1 MSFVFDHLEFLLQ
14 RHDCVVLPSLGA
26 FMVRY
31 RAAHF
36 DPSDPCRLLP
46 PSRELAF
53 NGALTES
60 DGMLESSVA
69 RKCGVSFE
77 AARRMITE
85 EISALAA
92 QLYQFGELHL
102 GRLGVLQT
110 TDYGKLLFSPSA
122 SSNWDLR
129 SYGLMPLELTSVDA
143 PRILPAVSPYVPEY
157 EEETVAPQ
165 RNKVVRGIIGIAASL
180 AVLVTVALFLLYPIR
195 LSEAPMEASLAPTA
209 GIEQMIPAVRT
220 SGNVTAQPSGTAVV
234 ENSGKETPD
243 SAGAAVARNAD
254 VANPA
259 VVKAADANSG
269 AAKAAAANHAAA
281 KTAEGKTANGLR
293 FNPSDSFFLIV
304 ASFPNETEAD
314 RFLAENSSRRLGIL
328 HKDGRFRIYAATG
341 TTYEQTDSQKDAVGF
356 AESWVCRR

>member
-234 ENSGKETPD
+234 ENSGKEASD
-243 SAGAAVARNAD
+243 SA
-254 VANPA
+254 
-259 VVKAADANSG
+259 G